1 MKKPSGCVFGQC
13 RYDTETTLTESRTPS
28 SVLSSTLQSARRYF
42 LSVGLGTLSVIARNN
57 DNSDDDAEMYVC
69 GQTVALEYV
78 WLLVGLVVTFTE
90 AEMFHPG

>member
-1 MKKPSGCVFGQC
+1 M
-13 RYDTETTLTESRTPS
+13 
-28 SVLSSTLQSARRYF
+28 
-42 LSVGLGTLSVIARNN
+42 SVGLGTLSVIARNN

>member
-1 MKKPSGCVFGQC
+1 MKNPSGCAFGQS

-28 SVLSSTLQSARRYF
+28 SVLSSALQSARRYF
-42 LSVGLGTLSVIARNN
+42 WSVGLGTLAVIARNN
-57 DNSDDDAEMYVC
+57 DNSDADAEMYVC
-69 GQTVALEYV
+69 GQTVAWEYV